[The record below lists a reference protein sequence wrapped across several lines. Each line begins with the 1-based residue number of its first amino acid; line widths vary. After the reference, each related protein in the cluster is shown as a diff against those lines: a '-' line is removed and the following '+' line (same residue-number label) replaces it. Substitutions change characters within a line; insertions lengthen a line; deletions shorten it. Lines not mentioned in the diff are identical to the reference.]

1 MSQDTR
7 RFMRLMVFF
16 DLPTVTKADK
26 RAYVVFRRFLLQD
39 GYDMLQWSVY
49 ARIVNGMDDIIKHQK
64 RLSANL
70 PRKGSVRC
78 MKVSEKQYA
87 GMDILVGTQS
97 VQEESIGSRQLLLF

>member
-1 MSQDTR
+1 MSRETR

-26 RAYVVFRRFLLQD
+26 RAYTVFRRFLLQD

-49 ARIVNGMDDIIKHQK
+49 ARIVNGADDVAKHQQ
-64 RLSANL
+64 RLVVNL

-87 GMDILVGTQS
+87 AMEILVGTQT
-97 VQEESIGSRQLLLF
+97 VQEENVSMRQLVLL

>member
-1 MSQDTR
+1 
-7 RFMRLMVFF
+7 MRLMVFF

-26 RAYVVFRRFLLQD
+26 RAYTVFRRFLLQD

-49 ARIVNGMDDIIKHQK
+49 ARIVNGMDDVLKHQQ

-70 PRKGSVRC
+70 PKKGSVRC

-87 GMDILVGTQS
+87 GMEILVGTQTA
-97 VQEESIGSRQLLLF
+97 QEETVSMHQLLLL

>member
-1 MSQDTR
+1 MSQETR

-26 RAYVVFRRFLLQD
+26 RAYTVFRRFLLQD

-49 ARIVNGMDDIIKHQK
+49 ARIVNGMDDVAKHQQ
-64 RLSANL
+64 RLAAHL
-70 PRKGSVRC
+70 PKKGSVRC

-87 GMDILVGTQS
+87 AMEILVGTQT
-97 VQEESIGSRQLLLF
+97 VQEENVSMRQLVLL